1 MSDQIDTDIPPA
13 NPTNEQ
19 STLDLIL
26 QEIRSLKDRLSI
38 VENNQKAFLPDQA
51 RKIGELSTDY
61 QKIIK
66 RKKNKLKQFK
76 MLSIKN
82 MKR

>member
-38 VENNQKAFLPDQA
+38 VENNQKAFYQIKL
-51 RKIGELSTDY
+51 RKSENY
-61 QKIIK
+61 QPIIK
-66 RKKNKLKQFK
+66 RKKNKLKKFK

>member
-38 VENNQKAFLPDQA
+38 VENNQKLFYQIKL
-51 RKIGELSTDY
+51 RKLENY
-61 QKIIK
+61 QLIIK
-66 RKKNKLKQFK
+66 RKKNRLKKFK

>member
-38 VENNQKAFLPDQA
+38 VENNQKAFYQIKLEN
-51 RKIGELSTDY
+51 RRIINRLSKGRRT
-61 QKIIK
+61 
-66 RKKNKLKQFK
+66 N
-76 MLSIKN
+76 
-82 MKR
+82 